1 MPLTSISPGR
11 VHTQVQKVS
20 VEVRGLR
27 DPAAAEGTTNFLKYR
42 PKGRSNHSSVTSQ
55 PAARRPA
62 VPMVVPAVD
71 AREGRHGSASLR
83 ISAGPSSL
91 RWATRYRGNRAI
103 EHSTRWILERPGF
116 SGSWD
121 WKNNVPY

>member
-91 RWATRYRGNRAI
+91 RWAAWATRAI
-103 EHSTRWILERPGF
+103 RVKRAGF
-116 SGSWD
+116 HFLAQTGM
-121 WKNNVPY
+121 